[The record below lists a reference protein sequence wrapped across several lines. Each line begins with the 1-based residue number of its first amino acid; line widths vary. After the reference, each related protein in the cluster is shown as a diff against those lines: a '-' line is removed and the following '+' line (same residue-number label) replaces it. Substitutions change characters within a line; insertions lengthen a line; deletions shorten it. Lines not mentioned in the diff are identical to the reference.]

1 MNVCSPDA
9 PQCCVYSLSLAPV
22 WHRKRPSGNSA
33 FRERSATQDADVET
47 GEVYSG
53 RVGVEKRRIVVVTD
67 PSGVLPNRHEDW
79 PSTRLLRWSGAS
91 DGIGSHRIGLE
102 KARVS
107 QNGEPSHRIGFA
119 RLRHKKTPVRDACSP
134 SFGARST
141 AC

>member
-1 MNVCSPDA
+1 PDA

-91 DGIGSHRIGLE
+91 DGIGSHWKKRGFPKTGSRRI
-102 KARVS
+102 VS
-107 QNGEPSHRIGFA
+107 DLLASDTKRHQFGTPA
-119 RLRHKKTPVRDACSP
+119 LRHLAH
-134 SFGARST
+134 ARRPANSG
-141 AC
+141 